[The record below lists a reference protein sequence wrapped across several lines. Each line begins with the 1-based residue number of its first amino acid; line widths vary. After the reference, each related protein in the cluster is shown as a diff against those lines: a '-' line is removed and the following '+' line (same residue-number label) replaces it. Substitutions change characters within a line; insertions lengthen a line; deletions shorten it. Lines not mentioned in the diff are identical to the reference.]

1 MAAKR
6 RDRVLEKRT
15 RKRKAKQPVAPRKKA
30 VPAEPTIQT
39 RFGELRV
46 RHVRGHPVTWRTYEL
61 VPGEMKK
68 LPPGSVRGSPL
79 RQVFGLGGP
88 HLFYVDIER
97 RCRSCRRMFVF
108 SAKEQR
114 HWYETLKFFE
124 CSTAIDCQNCRRDRR
139 TARKLLASHSEV
151 SKDAQ
156 SRPEDPRAQLQ
167 LAKSTFALRMRLGR
181 GNLASGIAAARRAK
195 RLSPRLVESLYWE
208 GRLHELAQ
216 RPDRARKCLE
226 EFTREASKLR
236 SKAMAKMKRE
246 ANLLLGK
253 GKLS

>member
-6 RDRVLEKRT
+6 HDRVLRKRT
-15 RKRKAKQPVAPRKKA
+15 RKRKPKQPAAPRKKA
-30 VPAEPTIQT
+30 ATAESTIQT

-46 RHVRGHPVTWRTYEL
+46 RHVRGHPATWHTYEL
-61 VPGEMKK
+61 VPGEMAK
-68 LPPGSVRGSPL
+68 LPPGSVRASPL

-97 RCRSCRRMFVF
+97 RCRSCHRMFVF

-124 CSTAIDCQNCRRDRR
+124 CSTAVDCQNCRRDRR
-139 TARKLLASHSEV
+139 AARKLLATHSEV
-151 SKDAQ
+151 SKSAQ
-156 SRPEDPRAQLQ
+156 SRPEEPRAQLEF
-167 LAKSTFALRMRLGR
+167 AKSTFALRVRLGR
-181 GNLASGIAAARRAK
+181 GNLASGIAAARRAR
-195 RLSPRLVESLYWE
+195 RLNPRLVETLYWE
-208 GRLHELAQ
+208 GRLQELAQ

-226 EFTREASKLR
+226 DFTLEASKLR

-246 ANLLLGK
+246 ANLLLRK
-253 GKLS
+253 

>member
-6 RDRVLEKRT
+6 CDRLVKRRA
-15 RKRKAKQPVAPRKKA
+15 RKRKPKQAGASRKKA
-30 VPAEPTIQT
+30 TPPDSTVAT
-39 RFGELRV
+39 RYGELRV
-46 RHVRGHPVTWRTYEL
+46 RQVRGHPATWYTYEL
-61 VPGEMKK
+61 EPGEMKK

-97 RCRSCRRMFVF
+97 RCQTCHRTFVF

-124 CSTAIDCQNCRRDRR
+124 SSTAIDCQNCRRDRR
-139 TARKLLASHSEV
+139 AARKLLASHSEV

-156 SRPEDPRAQLQ
+156 SRPEDPRAQLTF
-167 LAKSTFALRMRLGR
+167 AKSTFALRMRLGR
-181 GNLASGIAAARRAK
+181 GNLASGIAAARRAR
-195 RLSPRLVESLYWE
+195 RLAPGLVEALYWE

-216 RPDRARKCLE
+216 RPDRARECLE
-226 EFTREASKLR
+226 DFTQEANKSR
-236 SKAMAKMKRE
+236 SKATAKMKRE